1 MCLQYWGE
9 GGSGPSPPLWFLRPC
24 VCRTAFQ
31 SWCMSNIRKAL
42 LSLVFIV
49 YFKCVNTFAVSKS
62 LTSPPPH
69 PTNAAKCSRTDIS
82 PARTVMGLSAEAS
95 TQLLRRYRRD
105 PGGRVGQIHQ
115 NESDKNQD
123 LHFLFGLLSQ
133 IVLCQNNIHQQSH
146 MTRVVTH
153 ELIHAF
159 DHCRAHVDWFNNYRH
174 LACSE
179 VKYKI
184 IKLGKKKCFCSHV
197 RVSSLQKLKFK
208 MEIWARLVFFT
219 DPGS

>member
-1 MCLQYWGE
+1 MPPIL
-9 GGSGPSPPLWFLRPC
+9 GGGRIRSLPSPLVPYAR

-31 SWCMSNIRKAL
+31 LWCMSNIQKAL

-62 LTSPPPH
+62 PTSPLPH

-105 PGGRVGQIHQ
+105 PGGQVGQIHQ
-115 NESDKNQD
+115 NEPDKNRD

-184 IKLGKKKCFCSHV
+184 IKLERKCAFV
-197 RVSSLQKLKFK
+197 L
-208 MEIWARLVFFT
+208 M
-219 DPGS
+219 